1 MLSVAAAILFL
12 HERPSTLGLLGGAL
26 IVAAIL
32 ALVVGSTAGIGA
44 ALATGAFTAA
54 YTVWDAH
61 AVTTLHQPPLFYGWA
76 FGALMA
82 AALLPFARDV
92 HDVWRDATQDRPRHR
107 RAQPARLRAR
117 ALRAHPRARQPRRAG
132 PRIERR
138 DRRAARR
145 PRARTKV
152 T

>member
-82 AALLPFARDV
+82 ARCSLPFARDV
-92 HDVWRDATQDRPRHR
+92 HGRLARRSARPSS
-107 RAQPARLRAR
+107 ASARSARSPTCSCSSRSRAR
-117 ALRAHPRARQPRRAG
+117 RSPSSRRSASRAS
-132 PRIERR
+132 
-138 DRRAARR
+138 
-145 PRARTKV
+145 
-152 T
+152 